1 MQAALIVSGS
11 LVLFSYPLVRGYAH
25 ALRNPSSLPYN
36 YTANLATVIAAVW
49 TIAAVAIVV
58 RLRRA

>member
-25 ALRNPSSLPYN
+25 ALNNPSSLPHN
-36 YTANLATVIAAVW
+36 YTANLAVVLVAVW
-49 TIAAVAIVV
+49 AVTAVVMVV
-58 RLRRA
+58 RLRRN